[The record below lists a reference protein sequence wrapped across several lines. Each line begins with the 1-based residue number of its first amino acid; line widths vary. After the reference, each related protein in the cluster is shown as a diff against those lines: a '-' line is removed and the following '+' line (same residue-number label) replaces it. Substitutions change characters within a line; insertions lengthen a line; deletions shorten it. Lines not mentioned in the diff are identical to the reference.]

1 MGNVRR
7 SNWTIVSFVLM
18 LLFCT
23 NVTKADVTGSIL
35 GVVRDRSQGLI
46 AGAVI
51 RATNVET
58 NLSQETTSAADG
70 TYHFLALPAGHYKV
84 TASSTGF
91 RQYSA
96 TDITLEVNDQYRLDI
111 TLDVG
116 TVSEAVNVSA
126 NAVRVDTENTQL
138 GDVIDSKKML
148 ALPLNGRSYIDLL
161 GLQAGVAPA
170 TA

>member
-1 MGNVRR
+1 
-7 SNWTIVSFVLM
+7 
-18 LLFCT
+18 
-23 NVTKADVTGSIL
+23 
-35 GVVRDRSQGLI
+35 
-46 AGAVI
+46 
-51 RATNVET
+51 
-58 NLSQETTSAADG
+58 
-70 TYHFLALPAGHYKV
+70 LPAGHYKV
-84 TASSTGF
+84 TATSTGF

-170 TA
+170 TAESIQQDRPVSGNLNPGNISLTASVRPRTRSW